1 MKDALLIA
9 LAYLAANRFPMAS
22 GRGYLEACAA
32 FLLPAL
38 LFAALA
44 RGRRLGWAYLGLLA
58 GTAGGFH
65 WVPEVM
71 HSKAPMPMAA
81 ALGVGLLFFAYEALG
96 ILAVAALARWAWG
109 RRPLAGA
116 LAAGLGMA
124 LWQTWAFHIYDLSY
138 ASPLGAV
145 PWMARSAAFLG
156 AQGLV
161 ALLWGLGAWT
171 GFQAARGAG
180 PRRILAGPAL
190 LLLLLGSLDA
200 AWHYLPRGPQRAL
213 DVVMIQPNYPPGERM
228 PGMEADMWRRTDAE
242 LRRAGL
248 PRPGFATLVLWPES
262 SVLGR
267 DDRAPGGRL
276 SREAQ
281 DRGVAWLY
289 GTEGGR
295 FNLVRGE
302 AAGQP
307 SFIQAKVV
315 PMPFGERMPGP
326 PPVRDFL
333 DRHLDFYSAEAGVL
347 GPGSSFRFPTP
358 QGPLT
363 VHPLICSE
371 ALLEQRVAD
380 GLALAGGDL
389 LANLTNDGWFDRSVA
404 TDLHAVQIRLRAV
417 EAGLPLLRATLTGKS
432 GLFRADGSWEL
443 WGQPMTE
450 ASRSLHLVWRP
461 IATPARH
468 PWLAPGILAL
478 LTLAFVLAAWNK
490 RDPRLN

>member
-1 MKDALLIA
+1 MKDALLVA

-38 LFAALA
+38 VFAAVG
-44 RGRRLGWAYLGLLA
+44 RGRRLAWVYLGLLA
-58 GTAGGFH
+58 GTVGGFH

-81 ALGVGLLFFAYEALG
+81 ALGVATLFFAYEALG
-96 ILAVAALARWAWG
+96 ILAVAALARWAWR

-124 LWQTWAFHIYDLSY
+124 LWQTCAFHIYDLSF

-145 PWMARSAAFLG
+145 PWMARGAAFLG

-180 PRRILAGPAL
+180 PRRVLAAPAAL
-190 LLLLLGSLDA
+190 LLLLGGLDA
-200 AWHYLPRGPQRAL
+200 AWYLLPRGPRLAL

-242 LRRAGL
+242 LKRSGL
-248 PRPGFATLVLWPES
+248 PRPAYATLVLWPES

-267 DDRAPGGRL
+267 NDLAPGGRL
-276 SREAQ
+276 PQEARG
-281 DRGVAWLY
+281 RGVAWLF

-307 SFIQAKVV
+307 SFIQAKVL

-326 PPVRDFL
+326 RPVRDFL
-333 DRHLDFYSAEAGVL
+333 DRHLGFYSAEAGTL

-371 ALLEQRVAD
+371 ALLEQRVAE
-380 GLALAGGDL
+380 GLAVAGGQL
-389 LANLTNDGWFDRSVA
+389 LTNHTNDGWFDRSVA

-417 EAGLPLLRATLTGKS
+417 EAGVPLLRATLTGKS
-432 GLFRADGSWEL
+432 GVFREDGSWEL

-450 ASRSLHLVWRP
+450 ASRSLHLAWRP
-461 IATPARH
+461 VATPARS
-468 PWLAPGILAL
+468 PRLAPAILGLLAL
-478 LTLAFVLAAWNK
+478 ALVAAAWNK
-490 RDPRLN
+490 RETRLN